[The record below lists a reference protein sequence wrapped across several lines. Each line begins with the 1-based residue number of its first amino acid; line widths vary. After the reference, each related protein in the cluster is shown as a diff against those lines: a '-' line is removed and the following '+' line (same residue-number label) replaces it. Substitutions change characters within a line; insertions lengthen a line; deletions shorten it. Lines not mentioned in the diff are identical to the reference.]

1 MATVEERHPEL
12 FRPVSTESPRGKKR
26 TVPMQVLCLGFP
38 RTGTSC
44 KAQSQAHS
52 GACRNSNLSRKKTA
66 MCAALEKL
74 GIPCWHSTVF
84 MSTNFADIE
93 MWQEAVDRKFFGA
106 GEPVGRDEFDQLL
119 HSYGAVSSDTP
130 AVAFAEEL
138 IAAYP
143 EAKVVL
149 VEREV
154 ESWHKSYMQG
164 VIANMFDPFISLVYQ
179 LDRFYVHPI
188 GKIHRSVT
196 GGWLDIWNVK
206 DAEAKARQKYRE
218 HYEMLRRVM
227 PKERLLEFDLADGW
241 GPLCEFLGKD
251 VPKVPFPHLN
261 EKAWLDEKVKIIAV
275 NGLKGLGKKMGL
287 IMGPVAVAGAAWWL
301 YG

>member
-44 KAQSQAHS
+44 KAHPNHTQAP
-52 GACRNSNLSRKKTA
+52 CRNSNLSRKKTA

-106 GEPVGRDEFDQLL
+106 GAPVGRDEFDQLL

-138 IAAYP
+138 SAAYP

-206 DAEAKARQKYRE
+206 DAEAKATQKYRE
-218 HYEMLRRVM
+218 HYEMLRRVT
-227 PKERLLEFDLADGW
+227 PQERLLEFDLADGW

-261 EKAWLDEKVKIIAV
+261 EKAWLDEKVRIIAV

>member
-106 GEPVGRDEFDQLL
+106 GAPVGRDEFDQLL

-164 VIANMFDPFISLVYQ
+164 VIANMFDPFVSLVYQ

-218 HYEMLRRVM
+218 HYEILRMVT
-227 PKERLLEFDLADGW
+227 PKERLLEFDLAHGW

-251 VPKVPFPHLN
+251 VPEVPFPHLN
-261 EKAWLDEKVKIIAV
+261 EKAWLDEKVKIIAI

>member
-38 RTGTSC
+38 RTGTS
-44 KAQSQAHS
+44 S
-52 GACRNSNLSRKKTA
+52 

-74 GIPCWHSTVF
+74 GITCWHSTCF

-93 MWQEAVDRKFFGA
+93 MWQEMVDRKFFSG
-106 GEPVGRDEFDQLL
+106 GKGKPVGREEFDQLL

-149 VEREV
+149 VEREI
-154 ESWHKSYMQG
+154 ESWYKSYMRG
-164 VIANMFDPFISLVYQ
+164 IIGNMFDPFVLLVYH

-188 GKIHRSVT
+188 GKIHTSVT
-196 GGWLDIWNVK
+196 AGWLDIWNKK
-206 DAEAKARQKYRE
+206 DGAEKARAKYSQ
-218 HYEMLRRVM
+218 HYDLIRRVT

-241 GPLCEFLGKD
+241 GPLCEFLGK
-251 VPKVPFPHLN
+251 PIPEEPFPHLN
-261 EKAWLDEKVKIIAV
+261 EQAWLDEKVRIIAV
-275 NGLKGLGKKMGL
+275 NGLKSIGRKLAVVAGAL
-287 IMGPVAVAGAAWWL
+287 AVAGVAWWW
-301 YG
+301 YQ

>member
-44 KAQSQAHS
+44 KAQSQPHS
-52 GACRNSNLSRKKTA
+52 CACINSNLSRGTA

-106 GEPVGRDEFDQLL
+106 GAPVGRDEFDQLL

-218 HYEMLRRVM
+218 HYEMLRRVT